1 VTPLTLEPGGLI
13 HPVILCGGSG
23 TRLWPVSRQSFPKQ
37 FSRLVG
43 EESLFQATARRLSG
57 EGFANPVIVTSA
69 DFRFIVRDQ
78 LAGAGALVHAVAER
92 DHAALD
98 RHRDH
103 GARVVLQL
111 TQARIGALC
120 QCRRNKQRQAEE

>member
-1 VTPLTLEPGGLI
+1 MPSTLEPGGLI

-78 LAGAGALVHAVAER
+78 LAAIGITPAAVLIEPAAAQHRARRAGGHAVAG
-92 DHAALD
+92 AAGT
-98 RHRDH
+98 R
-103 GARVVLQL
+103 A
-111 TQARIGALC
+111 AWC
-120 QCRRNKQRQAEE
+120 WWRRPTT